1 MNKKI
6 LTVITVIVLSLT
18 LAVSWAFTAA
28 AANRKGNGACTG
40 VNCVTGQN
48 YVDSDGD
55 GVCDNRTA
63 QRQTTCNVTQQAQST
78 TKQDTTEENT
88 TQETLS
94 TAETTTA
101 PAATR
106 PNRPNYVDNNG
117 DGICDNAKNP
127 QRPQDGTGRQNGFC
141 RGANR

>member
-28 AANRKGNGACTG
+28 AANRKGNGACAG

-48 YVDSDGD
+48 YVDADGD
-55 GVCDNRTA
+55 GVCDNRTT
-63 QRQTTCNVTQQAQST
+63 QCQTTCSVTQQTQNT
-78 TKQDTTEENT
+78 TAQDTQEEST
-88 TQETLS
+88 SQET
-94 TAETTTA
+94 TAKSETTTA
-101 PAATR
+101 PAAT
-106 PNRPNYVDNNG
+106 NTTRPNYVDNNG

>member
-1 MNKKI
+1 MNNKI

-55 GVCDNRTA
+55 G
-63 QRQTTCNVTQQAQST
+63 
-78 TKQDTTEENT
+78 
-88 TQETLS
+88 
-94 TAETTTA
+94 
-101 PAATR
+101 
-106 PNRPNYVDNNG
+106 
-117 DGICDNAKNP
+117 ICDNAKNP